1 MGWRRAGVGATI
13 QIVNVPILVNCEC
26 GHTTSAIAG
35 EEVSCNCGRQYA
47 TELSAQ
53 QVAALHAMNQQMR
66 VFARLGVGLTG
77 LLSLLALT
85 VVNVYAG
92 LAAFVLGVVGWWVVL
107 QPLWRRHAVTR
118 LAGLPPAS
126 VSPK

>member
-1 MGWRRAGVGATI
+1 LLVSAQQSRT
-13 QIVNVPILVNCEC
+13 VNVPILVNCEC
-26 GHTTSAIAG
+26 GRTTSANAG
-35 EEVSCNCGRQYA
+35 EEVSCDCGRRYA

-77 LLSLLALT
+77 LLSILALAA
-85 VVNVYAG
+85 VNVYAG
-92 LAAFVLGVVGWWVVL
+92 LAAFVLAAVGWWVVL
-107 QPLWRRHAVTR
+107 QPIWRRHAVAR
-118 LAGLPPAS
+118 LADLPPAS

>member
-1 MGWRRAGVGATI
+1 MGWRCAGRGATI
-13 QIVNVPILVNCEC
+13 PPVNVPILVNCQC
-26 GHTTSAIAG
+26 GHTTSAFAG
-35 EEVSCNCGRQYA
+35 EEVSCSCGRRYA

-77 LLSLLALT
+77 LLSILAFA
-85 VVNVYAG
+85 VVNVSAG
-92 LAAFVLGVVGWWVVL
+92 FAALALGVIGWWIIL
-107 QPLWRRHAVTR
+107 QPLWRRHAVAR
-118 LAGLPPAS
+118 LAGLPPAT